1 MARELDFIDRK
12 ILNELQRNGRCS
24 IVELAERV
32 NLTKTPCSERV
43 KRLERKGVLKEYCAV
58 LEPDKVERGFVTM
71 VQISLAKTAEGAID
85 DFNRFNQEVQKLP
98 EVQECYLIVGHFDYL
113 IKMRTRDI
121 AHFREVFGEK
131 ISRLPGVMQTQ
142 SFAVMET
149 VKETTM
155 IDMLAD

>member
-12 ILNELQRNGRCS
+12 ILNELQHNGRSS
-24 IVELAERV
+24 IVDLAERV

-43 KRLERKGVLKEYCAV
+43 KRLEKSGIVKKYCAI
-58 LEPDKVERGFVTM
+58 LDAAKVERGHLTM
-71 VQISLAKTAEGAID
+71 VQVSLSKTAQNAIE
-85 DFNRFNQEVQKLP
+85 DFNREVQKLP
-98 EVQECYLIVGHFDYL
+98 EVQSCHLIVGHFDYL
-113 IKMRTRDI
+113 IQLRTRDI

-149 VKETTM
+149 VKETTL